1 MTSSSS
7 DAIFFPNPLCA
18 STTMMLEY
26 PTSVAYRSILSRIEY
41 GRSSIPPSFETIK
54 IRMVLKLMQVKVKS
68 FDFVCKG
75 KEHSL
80 PVFLRTEF
88 FSDSRYLL
96 TSSCVGRF
104 LEWSET
110 LCRTIA
116 LFSKNLNILYGKSLP
131 PIGLNGPGCTSGKIT
146 NTLLSLSLSN
156 STIIVFILSVLDL
169 ESNMFSIFSCLLS
182 VQADRN
188 ACRILNVL
196 FRCGYPALSASID
209 HINPTI

>member
-1 MTSSSS
+1 M
-7 DAIFFPNPLCA
+7 
-18 STTMMLEY
+18 TMMPGY
-26 PTSVAYRSILSRIEY
+26 PNSMAHTSILSRIEY
-41 GRSSIPPSFETIK
+41 GRSSMPVSFEIIMIT
-54 IRMVLKLMQVKVKS
+54 MVLKFMQVRVKS
-68 FDFVCKG
+68 FDFICKG

-80 PVFLRTEF
+80 AVFLKAERLI
-88 FSDSRYLL
+88 DSRYLS
-96 TSSCVGRF
+96 TSPLVGRF
-104 LEWSET
+104 LEWSDT
-110 LCRTIA
+110 LWRIIA
-116 LFSKNLNILYGKSLP
+116 LFSKNLNILCGKSLP

-156 STIIVFILSVLDL
+156 FTTIVFILSVLDL

-209 HINPTI
+209 HITPTT